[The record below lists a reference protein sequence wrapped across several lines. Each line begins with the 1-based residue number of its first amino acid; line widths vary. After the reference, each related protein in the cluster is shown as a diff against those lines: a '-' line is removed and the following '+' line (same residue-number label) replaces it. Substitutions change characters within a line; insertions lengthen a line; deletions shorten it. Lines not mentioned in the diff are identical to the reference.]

1 MESNHRFLGVDQ
13 ASWPLDHGA
22 AGVAEAVG
30 VEPTS
35 GTMPP
40 PAFQAGSSTIRM
52 ASVSKLRELE
62 LNQHDDVQSVASCH
76 WMIPHRLS
84 PETRIVSRE
93 FGEEGSN
100 LRLLVQSQTAYH

>member
-1 MESNHRFLGVDQ
+1 MEPLGIAPRFPACGAGVVL
-13 ASWPLDHGA
+13 LDHDPK
-22 AGVAEAVG
+22 AEAVG

-76 WMIPHRLS
+76 WMIPHRFSL
-84 PETRIVSRE
+84 ETRAMFPE
-93 FGEEGSN
+93 FGEEGSKHSSLN
-100 LRLLVQSQTAYH
+100 EMA